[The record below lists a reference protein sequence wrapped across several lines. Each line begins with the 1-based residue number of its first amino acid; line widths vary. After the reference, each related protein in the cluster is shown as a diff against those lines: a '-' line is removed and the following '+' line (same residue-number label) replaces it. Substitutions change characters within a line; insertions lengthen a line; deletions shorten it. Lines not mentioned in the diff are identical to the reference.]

1 MNIAQFLESTAWKK
15 FMAKLYGLGAAV
27 VIIGALFKIM
37 HWPFAGAFLTIGL
50 LVEALIFVVS
60 AFEPLHEEWDWSLV
74 FPVLG
79 GLDPDDE
86 VVDPAGALGSGKKTQ
101 EISGGGLSDIDRLL
115 LKGVDND
122 EQLFEKLGAGLK
134 SLTDTAS
141 SLADI
146 SNATTATQEYTE
158 SMKSAS
164 SAVNQ
169 VSEGAVQ
176 LGDTYK
182 QSSEELNYS
191 VSTLSDSYKKLN
203 DSLTVEI
210 DFSTVNEGNA
220 AYSDKLEV
228 LNKNLTALNAIFE
241 LQLEGGLDQMMED
254 LSTGVEASKR
264 YRSEM
269 EKLGDRLEKLNTVY
283 GNMLGAMNV
292 NVD

>member
-27 VIIGALFKIM
+27 VIVGALFKIM
-37 HWPFAGAFLTIGL
+37 HWPFAGVLLTVGL
-50 LVEALIFVVS
+50 LTEALIFVVS

-74 FPVLG
+74 YPVLG
-79 GLDPDDE
+79 GLDPEDE
-86 VVDPAGALGSGKKTQ
+86 ISSHATLPGKKNQ

-169 VSEGAVQ
+169 VSEGATQ

-203 DSLTVEI
+203 DSLTVDI
-210 DFSTVNEGNA
+210 DFSTVNTGNA
-220 AYSDKLEV
+220 AYSEKLEV

-269 EKLGDRLEKLNTVY
+269 EKLGNRLEKLNTVY

-292 NVD
+292 RVD

>member
-15 FMAKLYGLGAAV
+15 FMAKLYGIGAAV
-27 VIIGALFKIM
+27 VIVGALFKIM
-37 HWPFAGAFLTIGL
+37 HWPGAGTFLTVGL
-50 LVEALIFVVS
+50 LTEALIFIIS

-79 GLDPDDE
+79 GLDPEDDD
-86 VVDPAGALGSGKKTQ
+86 VNHAGALTGKKNQ
-101 EISGGGLSDIDRLL
+101 EVGGGLSDIDRLL

-122 EQLFEKLGAGLK
+122 EKLFEKLGAGLK

-141 SLADI
+141 SLSDI
-146 SNATTATQEYTE
+146 SNATAATQEYTE

-164 SAVNQ
+164 TAVNQ

-176 LGDTYK
+176 LGDTYR

-191 VSTLSDSYKKLN
+191 VSSLADSYKKLN

-210 DFSTVNEGNA
+210 DFSTVNEGNS
-220 AYSDKLEV
+220 AYNEKLEV

-254 LSTGVEASKR
+254 LSSGVEASKR

-269 EKLGDRLEKLNTVY
+269 EKLGDRLEKLNNVY
-283 GNMLGAMNV
+283 GNLLGAMNV